1 MKRSI
6 WWCQVTFIS
15 CIKVPEFGD
24 KLVRER
30 CVLDMLKD
38 FVFDLFVNEI
48 SYFESDFLDLRDQIT
63 FYLGESNESKSK

>member
-1 MKRSI
+1 
-6 WWCQVTFIS
+6 
-15 CIKVPEFGD
+15 
-24 KLVRER
+24 
-30 CVLDMLKD
+30 MLKD